1 MGLFLWRFIMSRSTH
16 IAEKLG
22 ISSVS
27 PEPGIVQRGML
38 GLLLEQSY
46 PTGEFVRVAVTYLD

>member
-1 MGLFLWRFIMSRSTH
+1 MSRSTH

-27 PEPGIVQRGML
+27 PEPGIVQRGMH
-38 GLLLEQSY
+38 EQSY
-46 PTGEFVRVAVTYLD
+46 NTGEFVRVAVTYLD